1 MASSLELLELF
12 SPLKTSLRSCH
23 SLGVTF
29 RFKQI
34 SKQNGTTETQPQ
46 PPWAWLLLGWPGA
59 GECVLEA
66 LSPPGAGPEARVP
79 TTVGP
84 CAGFLAGKQ
93 FCQETRGPQSR
104 AWLLDTSTS
113 SQRCTILGWVQAP
126 WWMGSLVHRT
136 RAPGNLSRNVFS
148 WRSRGLRWKPPV
160 CGRGRVQC
168 GERRN
173 LLANRIVSTT
183 DVQTCMRVKSL

>member
-1 MASSLELLELF
+1 MASSLELLEF
-12 SPLKTSLRSCH
+12 SSPLKTSLRSCH

-34 SKQNGTTETQPQ
+34 SKQNRTTETQPQ
-46 PPWAWLLLGWPGA
+46 PPWAWLFLGWSGA

-66 LSPPGAGPEARVP
+66 LSPSGAGPEARVP

-104 AWLLDTSTS
+104 AWLLDTCPLPPSGAPS
-113 SQRCTILGWVQAP
+113 WAGYRLHGGWAA
-126 WWMGSLVHRT
+126 WSI
-136 RAPGNLSRNVFS
+136 
-148 WRSRGLRWKPPV
+148 
-160 CGRGRVQC
+160 GRGHLETSPGTCSPGGVGGSGRNPQC
-168 GERRN
+168 VAGAGCSVGRGE
-173 LLANRIVSTT
+173 IY
-183 DVQTCMRVKSL
+183 